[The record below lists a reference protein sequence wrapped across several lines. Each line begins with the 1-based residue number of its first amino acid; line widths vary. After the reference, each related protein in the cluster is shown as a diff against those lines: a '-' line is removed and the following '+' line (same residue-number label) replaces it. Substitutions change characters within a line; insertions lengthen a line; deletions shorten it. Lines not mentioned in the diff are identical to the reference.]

1 MSSVQRLREVVRERL
16 AAAAEEICGEF
27 EKVIFQYEEEIK
39 YQRRLLEISWRKDFS
54 QKPDGK
60 EEELLTDQQLWS
72 QERNTVPEQQEELHT
87 SREGEVL
94 AMKLEADTFED
105 SPVYEENS
113 QSDAE
118 PIGGQLDEEGSQLDE
133 EGSQHV
139 DSGSIEEQEP
149 RTKKRRLTTRSHS
162 NSDDHCL
169 TSEIQDGDKTGAP
182 QPYDCEEEGLAVQ
195 QLWNRERNSSLNQEN
210 RDTAQVKVEE
220 QIEMKQ
226 EIDTLMVTPT
236 FEENKCETET
246 NCEQLLSYKSNIESQ
261 GEGKILNPGSSRL
274 EERREETQIMTH
286 HSMDEPNIC
295 NFCGRGFSQKV
306 NLLIHMRLH
315 TGERPYSCETCG
327 QSFTRRHD
335 LKGHMR
341 THTGEKPYACETCGQ
356 SFTQCGSLKT
366 HLRIHTGEKPYSC
379 ETCGTCFTQYGQ
391 LKTHMR
397 SHTSE
402 RPYSC
407 EICGQSFTRYANVKK
422 HMRIHTGEKPYSCET
437 CGQRFTQPDYLK
449 THMRIHTGEKPYS
462 CETCGQSFTQSSHLK
477 THIRIHTGERPY
489 CCETCGKRFID
500 SSHLTKHLK
509 SHK

>member
-39 YQRRLLEISWRKDFS
+39 YQRRLLEIRWRKDFS

-60 EEELLTDQQLWS
+60 EEEVLTDQQLWS

-105 SPVYEENS
+105 SSVYEENS

-118 PIGGQLDEEGSQLDE
+118 PIGGQLDEEGSQ
-133 EGSQHV
+133 HV
-139 DSGSIEEQEP
+139 DSGSIEGQEP

-182 QPYDCEEEGLAVQ
+182 QPYDCEEEGLAVH

-261 GEGKILNPGSSRL
+261 DQGEGKILNPGSSKL
-274 EERREETQIMTH
+274 EERRKETQIMTH
-286 HSMDEPNIC
+286 HSVDEPNIC
-295 NFCGRGFSQKV
+295 NCCGRRFSKKV

-315 TGERPYSCETCG
+315 TDSPQDGTTQTVKPAYSRFG
-327 QSFTRRHD
+327 RR
-335 LKGHMR
+335 LKPR
-341 THTGEKPYACETCGQ
+341 
-356 SFTQCGSLKT
+356 
-366 HLRIHTGEKPYSC
+366 LRAE
-379 ETCGTCFTQYGQ
+379 
-391 LKTHMR
+391 
-397 SHTSE
+397 
-402 RPYSC
+402 
-407 EICGQSFTRYANVKK
+407 
-422 HMRIHTGEKPYSCET
+422 
-437 CGQRFTQPDYLK
+437 
-449 THMRIHTGEKPYS
+449 
-462 CETCGQSFTQSSHLK
+462 
-477 THIRIHTGERPY
+477 
-489 CCETCGKRFID
+489 
-500 SSHLTKHLK
+500 
-509 SHK
+509 